1 VSVRHP
7 KNLAW
12 RNKAASYLVAIAM
25 DLEMAAQCFR
35 DSARQYR
42 EGEPTSRASEMAE
55 AGFRLA
61 LYHALGSFRRWFGK
75 APGDEA

>member
-1 VSVRHP
+1 MSVRHP

-61 LYHALGSFRRWFGK
+61 LYHALWIISALVRKGPRR
-75 APGDEA
+75 